1 MKPDSAEL
9 ARNQHWETFE
19 REICDRTTSQFLRN
33 GEHVAL
39 IASLARPN
47 ARSEAAA
54 LETRLAK
61 IDHERVARVLARR
74 PRVVISNVNLISLSG
89 SELWTEEVAGA
100 LSGLGLEVLVH
111 TGGVGPVAERMRA
124 SGIDVT
130 MSADEVRA
138 FAPDI
143 AHINHFAAAADMLNE
158 LNGRAAVVNMVHG
171 LLPRPGMPGVRGV
184 DTYCAVGLH
193 AKSKTCLL
201 TGKPWNEVALIPSHY
216 DPGRAWS
223 QRSEPASNQPPRA
236 LLFSSK
242 TSADQRQ
249 KIASV
254 LSALGFELDHVGYG
268 GVPAAAPEDVLC
280 KYEIVF
286 AVARSALEALVSG
299 AKVILWDG
307 GVVGPG
313 VTREQFWPL
322 AAANFS
328 MASTALPWAHIDDSA
343 GALML
348 RDQLMAADAGAGS
361 YAKAHLSLD
370 RVLPLLLCCYD
381 DALARKDRR

>member
-1 MKPDSAEL
+1 MNPDSAER
-9 ARNQHWETFE
+9 ARNRHWETFE

-33 GEHVAL
+33 EAHVAL

-47 ARSEAAA
+47 AISEAAA
-54 LETRLAK
+54 LEARLAQT
-61 IDHERVARVLARR
+61 DHERVDRVLARR
-74 PRVVISNVNLISLSG
+74 PRIVISNVNLISFSG
-89 SELWTEEVAGA
+89 SELWTEEVAKA

-111 TGGVGPVAERMRA
+111 TGGVGPVSERMRA

-143 AHINHFAAAADMLNE
+143 AHVNHFAAAAGMLNE

-171 LLPRPGMPGVRGV
+171 LLPRPGMPGLRGV

-201 TGKPWNEVALIPSHY
+201 TGKPWSEVALIPSHY
-216 DPGRAWS
+216 DPGRSWG
-223 QRSEPASNQPPRA
+223 QRADRANEPPPRA

-242 TSADQRQ
+242 TTADHRQ

-268 GVPAAAPEDVLC
+268 GVPASAPEQLLCNYDV
-280 KYEIVF
+280 VF

-299 AKVILWDG
+299 AKVVLWDDG
-307 GVVGPG
+307 IIGPG
-313 VTREQFWPL
+313 VTSEKFWPL
-322 AAANFS
+322 AVANFS
-328 MASTALPWAHIDDSA
+328 MASTALQWSHIEDSA

-361 YAKAHLSLD
+361 YARAHLSLD